1 MANEIEVRIEKA
13 LNDVKAW
20 QRVPTSI
27 NGIFLVKTPEKA
39 GKKTILVEINPEDE
53 HGKLIKR
60 RGLFLKSLSE
70 LEQFNNAMENGKL
83 KEVLEAI
90 ENISDENEEEKIKP
104 LNL

>member
-1 MANEIEVRIEKA
+1 MVNEIEVRIKKA

-53 HGKLIKR
+53 NGKLIKR

-70 LEQFNNAMENGKL
+70 LEQFNNTMENGKL
-83 KEVLEAI
+83 KEVLGAI
-90 ENISDENEEEKIKP
+90 ENISEENEEEKIKP